1 MSFFCLKKVYIKNIC
16 LKTPLLHTDGKI
28 TGCADTAPL
37 FFGRERNRASGIPGR
52 FLFMLPVVVILFSFL
67 CGCGTR
73 SPQPVLEPVNGT
85 LAEEEEPSDKSPDNP
100 EDAAGKEPASAS
112 NTGGQEKDDSR
123 RTLTVHVCGAVKKE
137 GVYSLPEGSRIRDAI
152 EAAGGFDK
160 DADTSFLNLAMKL
173 EDSWQIRVPTV
184 GEAEK
189 LRQDGENGKTEGAV
203 LSTAD
208 MDSPGITRG
217 SVSGEDTLRTDAES
231 GSSSAEVRRVNIN
244 TASVE
249 ELMEIPGIGESK
261 AKKIIE
267 YREKN
272 GKFES
277 IEDIMNVSGIK
288 ENSFRKMQEYITV

>member
-28 TGCADTAPL
+28 KGCADTAPL

-100 EDAAGKEPASAS
+100 EDASGKEPASAS

-184 GEAEK
+184 GEAEAA
-189 LRQDGENGKTEGAV
+189 RRAAAAKTEKRRELFFPRQTWTVRESPAALSVGRTPLERMLRAAAV
-203 LSTAD
+203 PPKSAGSISTQLLS
-208 MDSPGITRG
+208 R
-217 SVSGEDTLRTDAES
+217 
-231 GSSSAEVRRVNIN
+231 N
-244 TASVE
+244 
-249 ELMEIPGIGESK
+249 
-261 AKKIIE
+261 
-267 YREKN
+267 
-272 GKFES
+272 
-277 IEDIMNVSGIK
+277 
-288 ENSFRKMQEYITV
+288 

>member
-1 MSFFCLKKVYIKNIC
+1 
-16 LKTPLLHTDGKI
+16 
-28 TGCADTAPL
+28 
-37 FFGRERNRASGIPGR
+37 
-52 FLFMLPVVVILFSFL
+52 MLPVVVILFSFL

-217 SVSGEDTLRTDAES
+217 PVSGEDTLRTDAES

-267 YREKN
+267 YRE
-272 GKFES
+272 
-277 IEDIMNVSGIK
+277 IEFSP
-288 ENSFRKMQEYITV
+288 ITDNLYEVFPCRLMSNETPGAATRETRLKLETGVDRILCLIQAGTVRTDT